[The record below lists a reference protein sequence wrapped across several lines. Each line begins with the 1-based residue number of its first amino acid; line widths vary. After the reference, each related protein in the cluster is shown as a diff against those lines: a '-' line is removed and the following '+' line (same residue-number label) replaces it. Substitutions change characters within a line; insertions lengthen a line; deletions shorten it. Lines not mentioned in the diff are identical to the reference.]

1 MVVSGC
7 VSEWVGGWRVCVCV
21 EGVCMWVCM
30 WVTHTAHLRLECFHL
45 PPHVFHLLSHQ
56 RGPAALNTVIKQD
69 KQRCERIEQYEQL
82 CSHKSLARMINQ
94 ASARSTVVSEHVQ
107 NRNDNDMRYLRALRS
122 AHGEFILVHKAG
134 QFLRFWLFRRPTRH
148 PSIHPSTHPPTPN
161 TRTSACGPSSAA
173 SAG

>member
-1 MVVSGC
+1 
-7 VSEWVGGWRVCVCV
+7 
-21 EGVCMWVCM
+21 MWVCM
-30 WVTHTAHLRLECFHL
+30 WVCTWVTHTAHQRLECLHL
-45 PPHVFHLLSHQ
+45 PPHFLHFLS
-56 RGPAALNTVIKQD
+56 RGANESNNS
-69 KQRCERIEQYEQL
+69 RWE
-82 CSHKSLARMINQ
+82 SLE
-94 ASARSTVVSEHVQ
+94 SARSTVVSEHVQ

-173 SAG
+173 SG